1 MIFVTVLRRM
11 MRMTELN
18 NTVCPTKCLC
28 VRYSF
33 ICSSLAV
40 QVMYKIL
47 NMPHIF
53 MILSGNLLMDQILSI
68 MSQFKSLVDLTLLSH
83 NLKEFSISKSYHISY
98 LSHLNVS
105 NNGILR
111 IKSYCFQSV
120 PNLIHINMSNNRIF
134 EIFCNAF
141 SPENIVESIILTT
154 NNLTKLK
161 QCVFNTLLKLR
172 YLELFDN
179 DLIFDNKN
187 LFSAISTNSLTV
199 RSSNYLVCCF
209 KGNIQCSLKK
219 DIHNLQ
225 CSFLQGNHINTAIW
239 VVSSSGLLINVAFMA
254 KFVFGQKADKDK
266 KNAFKYLVCALHSS
280 DLYFCSYI
288 FFIASIDAYHLD
300 SYVFAKSLWHQ
311 RILCHFLS
319 FLSFSYPLFWGA

>member
-83 NLKEFSISKSYHISY
+83 NLKEFCISKSYHSSY

-219 DIHNLQ
+219 RYSQLTVQ
-225 CSFLQGNHINTAIW
+225 FSPR
-239 VVSSSGLLINVAFMA
+239 
-254 KFVFGQKADKDK
+254 K
-266 KNAFKYLVCALHSS
+266 
-280 DLYFCSYI
+280 SYK
-288 FFIASIDAYHLD
+288 H
-300 SYVFAKSLWHQ
+300 
-311 RILCHFLS
+311 CNM
-319 FLSFSYPLFWGA
+319 GC